1 MPSNLRPSVSRIRS
15 RIFQKSDD
23 DKDDETL
30 NGSSQPERNASKGC
44 NGHRSDGTQDNVA
57 FIYGFLIHILNLL
70 TQHLPE
76 YSGNGHEDNQ
86 LDAHTP
92 ASKQPDPQSAGVSGT
107 KVDHEADDS
116 TVENLD
122 HARALA
128 LVDRLRRS
136 YGLPQRRRVDLSV
149 LSQRY
154 RHETT
159 GESNVRRARVRAIIS
174 RVNALRMEIEHS
186 RGFST
191 FEGTSN

>member
-1 MPSNLRPSVSRIRS
+1 MPSNLRSSVSRIRS
-15 RIFQKSDD
+15 RIFQKSND

-30 NGSSQPERNASKGC
+30 TLNGGSEPERNASMGC
-44 NGHRSDGTQDNVA
+44 NGHRSDVTQ
-57 FIYGFLIHILNLL
+57 
-70 TQHLPE
+70 E
-76 YSGNGHEDNQ
+76 YSSKGHEVNQ
-86 LDAHTP
+86 LDAHAPT
-92 ASKQPDPQSAGVSGT
+92 SKQLDPQSASTSGT
-107 KVDHEADDS
+107 EVNHEADYS
-116 TVENLD
+116 TLENLD
-122 HARALA
+122 NARALA
-128 LVDRLRRS
+128 LVDRIRRS

>member
-1 MPSNLRPSVSRIRS
+1 MPSNLRSSVSRIRS

-30 NGSSQPERNASKGC
+30 NGSSQPERNVSKGSDD
-44 NGHRSDGTQDNVA
+44 HRSDGTQED
-57 FIYGFLIHILNLL
+57 
-70 TQHLPE
+70 
-76 YSGNGHEDNQ
+76 SGNGHEGNQ

-92 ASKQPDPQSAGVSGT
+92 ASKQPNPQSAGVSGT
-107 KVDHEADDS
+107 KVNNEADYS
-116 TVENLD
+116 TMENPD

-154 RHETT
+154 RHETM
-159 GESNVRRARVRAIIS
+159 GESNVRRARVRATIA
-174 RVNALRMEIEHS
+174 RVNALRMEIESSH
-186 RGFST
+186 GFTT
-191 FEGTSN
+191 FERTSD